1 MPTSP
6 PRHTDLDVA
15 ARPGRNGSD
24 TTAELPSPVAARLA
38 LPRWLDLRLV
48 IGVLLVLVSI
58 AVGARVIAAADRTV
72 PVLVAAEDLAP
83 GQPLTADLVESRG
96 VLLEQGLDQYLTGA
110 VGSGYVVVRPVER
123 GELLP
128 RSAISAATEIEAA
141 RYVTLPVAGTEAP
154 AGIAAGAIVDVWL
167 TPADGDGPASLLLSG
182 VTVTAASSGSGGLA
196 GSSGH
201 VQVTLAVVDD
211 ELDEVTAELV
221 AAARAGLVYL
231 TALPGVPE

>member
-154 AGIAAGAIVDVWL
+154 AGIGAGAIVDVWL
-167 TPADGDGPASLLLSG
+167 TPADGDGPAFLLLSG

-196 GSSGH
+196 GSSGQ